1 MALIRHGL
9 QTLKIAKLKLP
20 GDIATRRKNAK
31 VVNLGRSFHATGGQP
46 MNPPVVEK
54 GTWKLIAGCDR
65 ISGCMNEGITQVDC
79 LVVSGSESELT
90 EIMLIENA
98 MRRHSSG
105 EQDTALLNLV
115 ELHLAR
121 EKEEDFPEVE
131 DEKPDE
137 PAPEPEKKEHPHQV
151 RHRAIEAVA
160 KATGKTAAAVKN
172 AASRARTREAEKT
185 APPAEKEEATL
196 VIESMGLDIPDD
208 IRKQTALE
216 HAGLSAMHRELVSL
230 QGKLT
235 RLETEVGHQYQSL
248 KGSLHDAAEHAK
260 NSKPA
265 TVCFWCKLT
274 SRRKGCPGC
283 KGRGWLTAGEA
294 SGNIDKRLLAT
305 GEDIGIY
312 ADGKWLPLGGAKE
325 TPSKLEV
332 ICAKEVELTIER
344 EGEFSQL
351 RRRGA

>member
-46 MNPPVVEK
+46 MHPPVVEK
-54 GTWKLIAGCDR
+54 GTWKLIAGNDR

-105 EQDTALLNLV
+105 EQDTALLKLV

-131 DEKPDE
+131 EEKPDE

-160 KATGKTAAAVKN
+160 KATGKTTAAVKS

-185 APPAEKEEATL
+185 APPEKEEATL
-196 VIESMGLDIPDD
+196 VIESMGLDIPDE
-208 IRKQTALE
+208 IRKATALE

-235 RLETEVGHQYQSL
+235 RLEGEVGHQYQSL
-248 KGSLHDAAEHAK
+248 KSSLHDAAVNAK
-260 NSKPA
+260 NALPES
-265 TVCFWCKLT
+265 VCVWCKLT
-274 SRRKGCPGC
+274 SRRTGCPGC
-283 KGRGWLTAGEA
+283 KGKGWLTVGEMKA
-294 SGNIDKRLLAT
+294 VTDEQLLAT
-305 GEDIGIY
+305 GEKAGIY
-312 ADGKWLPLGGAKE
+312 VDGKW
-325 TPSKLEV
+325 TKLDKV
-332 ICAKEVELTIER
+332 A
-344 EGEFSQL
+344 
-351 RRRGA
+351 